1 MRSLS
6 LKLILAF
13 LAVVLVAVALVAIIA
28 SQTTAKEFSDF
39 IFDQYQEGTI
49 SQLEEYYRSHG
60 EWTGVDAEV
69 SLPGR
74 TPLDGHIPPGARER
88 GSITITDVSGKI
100 IIAGSGY
107 QLGDTI
113 SQAEFAD
120 ASPITVDGQTVGWI
134 LSIRLEFG
142 RGPSEALFLNRI
154 NQTLI
159 LSAIGALFVALL
171 LGIFLA
177 RTLTRPLRE
186 LTAATHAVTEGDLG
200 LTVPVRSKDELGELT
215 ASFNRMSEEL
225 ARSTSIR
232 RQMTADIAH
241 ELRTPISI
249 ILGHADAVHDRVLP
263 PTQETFDIIR
273 DEACRL
279 ERLVEDL
286 RTLSRADAGELA
298 LTRRPI
304 PPATLLEDAA
314 AAYHPLALERGVE
327 VRREIAPDLPEVDV
341 DPDRMA
347 QVLGN
352 LLSNALRY
360 TLEGGRV
367 TLAALLLEQEIE
379 IRIQDTGPGIGA
391 EDIQHVFDRFYRA
404 DKSRQRD
411 SGGLGLGLAIAKS
424 IVENHGGRIWA
435 ESPEDS
441 GTTFVIMLP
450 TVNRNDHDDE
460 LSH

>member
-13 LAVVLVAVALVAIIA
+13 LAVVLVAVALVAVIA

-39 IFDQYQEGTI
+39 IFDQYQEGYI

-60 EWTGVDAEV
+60 EWAGVDAEM
-69 SLPGR
+69 SFPGR
-74 TPLDGHIPPGARER
+74 VPLDGHIPPGARER
-88 GSITITDVSGKI
+88 GGITITDESGKI

-107 QLGDTI
+107 QPGDTV
-113 SQAEFAD
+113 SRAEFAD

-134 LSIRLEFG
+134 LSIRMEFG

-154 NQTLI
+154 NQALI
-159 LSAIGALFVALL
+159 FSAIGALFVALV

-186 LTAATHAVTEGDLG
+186 LTAATRAVAEGDLG

-225 ARSTSIR
+225 NRSTSIR

-263 PTQETFDIIR
+263 PTQETFDVIR

-286 RTLSRADAGELA
+286 RTLSMADAGELA

-304 PPATLLEDAA
+304 SPNSLLDDAA
-314 AAYHPLALERGVE
+314 AAYHPLALEKEIKVH
-327 VRREIAPDLPEVDV
+327 REIAPDLPDVYV

-352 LLSNALRY
+352 LLSNALGY
-360 TLEGGRV
+360 THKGGSV
-367 TLAALLLEQEIE
+367 TLAASLLEHEVE
-379 IRIQDTGPGIGA
+379 IRVQDTGPGIGA

-435 ESPEDS
+435 ESSEDS
-441 GTTFVIMLP
+441 GTTFIITLP
-450 TVNRNDHDDE
+450 IINVHQPDT
-460 LSH
+460 

>member
-1 MRSLS
+1 M
-6 LKLILAF
+6 KL
-13 LAVVLVAVALVAIIA
+13 
-28 SQTTAKEFSDF
+28 E
-39 IFDQYQEGTI
+39 
-49 SQLEEYYRSHG
+49 
-60 EWTGVDAEV
+60 
-69 SLPGR
+69 
-74 TPLDGHIPPGARER
+74 
-88 GSITITDVSGKI
+88 
-100 IIAGSGY
+100 GSGY
-107 QLGDTI
+107 QIGDTV

-120 ASPITVDGQTVGWI
+120 ADSIDVDGKTVGWI
-134 LSIRLEFG
+134 LPLRMEFG

-154 NQTLI
+154 NLTLI
-159 LSAIGALFVALL
+159 YSAIGALFVALL

-186 LTAATHAVTEGDLG
+186 LTAATRAVAEGDLG
-200 LTVPVRSKDELGELT
+200 LTVPVRSRDELGELT

-225 ARSTSIR
+225 NRSTSIR

-286 RTLSRADAGELA
+286 RTLSMADAGELA

-304 PPATLLEDAA
+304 LPATLLEDAA
-314 AAYHPLALERGVE
+314 AAYHPLALERGIK
-327 VRREIAPDLPEVDV
+327 VRREIAPDLPEVYV

-360 TLEGGRV
+360 TLEGGAV
-367 TLAALLLEQEIE
+367 TLAASLLEQEVE

-391 EDIQHVFDRFYRA
+391 EDLQHVFDRFYRA

-435 ESPEDS
+435 ESPDDS
-441 GTTFVIMLP
+441 GTTAPGGRYSPVGRRTIL
-450 TVNRNDHDDE
+450 RG
-460 LSH
+460 

>member
-13 LAVVLVAVALVAIIA
+13 LAVVLVAVALVAVIA
-28 SQTTAKEFSDF
+28 SQTTAKEFTDF
-39 IFDQYQEGTI
+39 IFDQYQEGYI
-49 SQLEEYYRSHG
+49 LQLEEYYRSHG
-60 EWTGVDAEV
+60 EWAGVDAEV
-69 SLPGR
+69 SFPGR
-74 TPLDGHIPPGARER
+74 PPLEGHIPPSRDR
-88 GSITITDVSGKI
+88 GGITITDETGMV

-107 QLGDTI
+107 QIGDTVP
-113 SQAEFAD
+113 QAEFAD
-120 ASPITVDGQTVGWI
+120 ADPLAIDGQTVGWI
-134 LSIRLEFG
+134 LSMRMEFG
-142 RGPSEALFLNRI
+142 RGPSEALFLDRI

-159 LSAIGALFVALL
+159 VSAIGALFVALF

-186 LTAATHAVTEGDLG
+186 LTSATRSVAEGDLG
-200 LTVPVRSKDELGELT
+200 LTVPVRSRDELGEL
-215 ASFNRMSEEL
+215 AMSFNRMSEEL
-225 ARSTSIR
+225 DRSTSIR

-286 RTLSRADAGELA
+286 RTLSRADAGELT

-304 PPATLLEDAA
+304 PPNTLLEEAV
-314 AAYHPLALERGVE
+314 AAYHPLALERGIIVHSE
-327 VRREIAPDLPEVDV
+327 FASDLPDVNVDR
-341 DPDRMA
+341 DRMA

-352 LLSNALRY
+352 LLNNALRY
-360 TLEGGRV
+360 TLKGGRV
-367 TLAALLLEQEIE
+367 TLISSLLEYEVE
-379 IRIQDTGPGIGA
+379 LRIQDTGPGIKS
-391 EDIQHVFDRFYRA
+391 EDIQHIFDRFYRA

-411 SGGLGLGLAIAKS
+411 SGGSGLGLAIAKS

-435 ESPEDS
+435 EGNNGE
-441 GTTFVIMLP
+441 GTTFFITLP
-450 TVNRNDHDDE
+450 ISCIDLASD
-460 LSH
+460 

>member
-13 LAVVLVAVALVAIIA
+13 LAVVLVAVALVAVIA
-28 SQTTAKEFSDF
+28 SQTTAREFTDF
-39 IFDQYQEGTI
+39 IFDQYKEETI
-49 SQLEEYYRSHG
+49 SQLEEFYRSHG
-60 EWTGVDAEV
+60 DWTGVNAELV
-69 SLPGR
+69 FPGR
-74 TPLDGHIPPGARER
+74 NPLEGPLPPGREK
-88 GSITITDVSGKI
+88 GGITITNETGNVV
-100 IIAGSGY
+100 IAGAGHRI
-107 QLGDTI
+107 GDKVSKSELAEAAPI
-113 SQAEFAD
+113 S
-120 ASPITVDGQTVGWI
+120 VDGQTVGWM
-134 LSIRLEFG
+134 LPLRMEFG

-159 LSAIGALFVALL
+159 LSAIGALLAALV

-186 LTAATHAVTEGDLG
+186 LTAATRAVAEGDLG
-200 LTVPVRSKDELGELT
+200 LTVPVRSRDELGELT

-225 ARSTSIR
+225 ARSTNIR

-314 AAYHPLALERGVE
+314 AAYHPLALERGIE
-327 VRREIAPDLPEVDV
+327 VRREIAPDLPEVEV

-360 TLEGGRV
+360 TLKGGAV
-367 TLAALLLEQEIE
+367 TLAASLLEYEVE
-379 IRIQDTGPGIGA
+379 IRVQDTGPGIEA

-435 ESPEDS
+435 ESPDDS

-450 TVNRNDHDDE
+450 IAHRNDHDNE
-460 LSH
+460 QSH

>member
-13 LAVVLVAVALVAIIA
+13 LAVVLVAVALVAVIA

-49 SQLEEYYRSHG
+49 TQLEEYYRSHG
-60 EWTGVDAEV
+60 EWAGVDTEV
-69 SLPGR
+69 SFPGR
-74 TPLDGHIPPGARER
+74 IPLDGHIPPGARER
-88 GSITITDVSGKI
+88 GGITITDVSGKI

-107 QLGDTI
+107 QLGDTV
-113 SQAEFAD
+113 SQDEFAD
-120 ASPITVDGQTVGWI
+120 ANPLTVDGHTVGWI

-159 LSAIGALFVALL
+159 YSAIGALFVALV

-186 LTAATHAVTEGDLG
+186 LTAATRAVAEGDLG
-200 LTVPVRSKDELGELT
+200 LTVPVRSRDELGELT

-225 ARSTSIR
+225 AQSTSIR

-314 AAYHPLALERGVE
+314 AAYHPLALERGIE

-360 TLEGGRV
+360 TLEGGNV
-367 TLAALLLEQEIE
+367 TLAASLLEHEVA

-424 IVENHGGRIWA
+424 IVENHDGRIWA
-435 ESPEDS
+435 ESPDDS

-450 TVNRNDHDDE
+450 IANRNDHDDE

>member
-13 LAVVLVAVALVAIIA
+13 LIVVVVAVALMAIIA
-28 SQTTAKEFSDF
+28 SQTTAKEFTNF
-39 IFDQYQEGTI
+39 IFDQYQEGYI

-60 EWTGVDAEV
+60 DWAGVDTEV
-69 SLPGR
+69 SFPGR
-74 TPLDGHIPPGARER
+74 LPLDGHVPTSRER
-88 GSITITDVSGKI
+88 GGITITDEAGKVI
-100 IIAGSGY
+100 VAGSGY
-107 QLGDTI
+107 RIGDTV

-120 ASPITVDGQTVGWI
+120 ADPVAVDGQTVGWI
-134 LSIRLEFG
+134 LSLRMEFG

-159 LSAIGALFVALL
+159 IGAIGALFVALV
-171 LGIFLA
+171 LGVFLA

-186 LTAATHAVTEGDLG
+186 LTAATRSVAEGDLG
-200 LTVPVRSKDELGELT
+200 LTVPVRSRDELGELT

-225 ARSTSIR
+225 DRSMSIR

-249 ILGHADAVHDRVLP
+249 ILGHADAIHDRVLP
-263 PTQETFDIIR
+263 PTQETFDVIR

-286 RTLSRADAGELA
+286 RILSMADAGELP

-304 PPATLLEDAA
+304 PPNTLLEDVA
-314 AAYHPLALERGVE
+314 AAYHPLALERGIE
-327 VRREIAPDLPEVDV
+327 VHSNIAADLPGVNVDR
-341 DPDRMA
+341 DRMA

-360 TLEGGRV
+360 TPEGGSV
-367 TLAALLLEQEIE
+367 TISVSCLEQDVKIC
-379 IRIQDTGPGIGA
+379 IQDTGPGIGT
-391 EDIQHVFDRFYRA
+391 EDIQYVFDRFYRA

-411 SGGLGLGLAIAKS
+411 SGGSGLGLAIAKS
-424 IVENHGGRIWA
+424 IVENHDGRIWA
-435 ESPEDS
+435 ESSDDS
-441 GTTFVIMLP
+441 GTTFCITLP
-450 TVNRNDHDDE
+450 VADTHQSDE
-460 LSH
+460 EPS

>member
-6 LKLILAF
+6 LKLIIAF
-13 LAVVLVAVALVAIIA
+13 LAVVLVAVALVAVIA
-28 SQTTAKEFSDF
+28 SQTTAKEFTDF
-39 IFDQYQEGTI
+39 IFDQYQEGYI

-69 SLPGR
+69 SFPGR
-74 TPLDGHIPPGARER
+74 IPLEGHIPAARER
-88 GSITITDVSGKI
+88 GGITITDETGRVV
-100 IIAGSGY
+100 IAGSGY
-107 QLGDTI
+107 QIGDTV
-113 SQAEFAD
+113 SQVELVDAD
-120 ASPITVDGQTVGWI
+120 PIKVDRQTVGWI
-134 LSIRLEFG
+134 LSMRMEFG

-186 LTAATHAVTEGDLG
+186 LTAATRAVADGDLG

-225 ARSTSIR
+225 DRSTNIR

-279 ERLVEDL
+279 ERMVEDL
-286 RTLSRADAGELA
+286 RTLSMADAGELT

-304 PPATLLEDAA
+304 PPHTLLEEVS

-327 VRREIAPDLPEVDV
+327 VLREIAPDLPEVYV

-360 TLEGGRV
+360 TLKGGSV
-367 TLAALLLEQEIE
+367 TLAASLLEHEVE

-391 EDIQHVFDRFYRA
+391 EDIQHIFDRFYRA

-411 SGGLGLGLAIAKS
+411 SGGSGLGLAIAKS

-435 ESPEDS
+435 ESSDDS
-441 GTTFVIMLP
+441 GTTFVLTLP
-450 TVNRNDHDDE
+450 KVNRNDHDDE

>member
-13 LAVVLVAVALVAIIA
+13 LAVVLVAVALVAVIT
-28 SQTTAKEFSDF
+28 SQTTAKEFTDF
-39 IFDQYQEGTI
+39 IFDQYQEGYI
-49 SQLEEYYRSHG
+49 SHLEEYYRSHG
-60 EWTGVDAEV
+60 EWTGVGAEV
-69 SLPGR
+69 SFPGR
-74 TPLDGHIPPGARER
+74 IPLEGPIPAARER
-88 GSITITDVSGKI
+88 GGITITDETGRV
-100 IIAGSGY
+100 IIAGSGHRI
-107 QLGDTI
+107 GDKV
-113 SQAEFAD
+113 SQAEFTDAD
-120 ASPITVDGQTVGWI
+120 PIAVDGQTVGWI
-134 LSIRLEFG
+134 LSMRMEFG

-159 LSAIGALFVALL
+159 ISAIGALLVALL

-186 LTAATHAVTEGDLG
+186 LTAATRAVAEGDLG
-200 LTVPVRSKDELGELT
+200 LTVPVRSRDELGELT

-225 ARSTSIR
+225 DRSTSIR

-286 RTLSRADAGELA
+286 RTLSRADAGELT

-304 PPATLLEDAA
+304 PPNTLLEEVA
-314 AAYHPLALERGVE
+314 AAYHPLALERGIK
-327 VRREIAPDLPEVDV
+327 VRNEIASDLPKVNV
-341 DPDRMA
+341 DPDRMV

-360 TLEGGRV
+360 TAKGGSI
-367 TLAALLLEQEIE
+367 TLAASLLEHEVE
-379 IRIQDTGPGIGA
+379 IRIQDTGPGIGT
-391 EDIQHVFDRFYRA
+391 EDIQHIFDRFYRA

-411 SGGLGLGLAIAKS
+411 SGGSGLGLAIAKS
-424 IVENHGGRIWA
+424 IVENHSGRIWA
-435 ESPEDS
+435 ESNDDS
-441 GTTFVIMLP
+441 GTTFFITLP
-450 TVNRNDHDDE
+450 TSGTDVPSD
-460 LSH
+460 

>member
-13 LAVVLVAVALVAIIA
+13 LAVVLVAVALVAVIA

-74 TPLDGHIPPGARER
+74 IPLDGHIPPGARER

-159 LSAIGALFVALL
+159 LSAIGALFVALV

-186 LTAATHAVTEGDLG
+186 LTAATRAVAEGDLG
-200 LTVPVRSKDELGELT
+200 LTVPVRSRDELGELT

-298 LTRRPI
+298 LTRRPFS
-304 PPATLLEDAA
+304 PAALLEDAA
-314 AAYHPLALERGVE
+314 AAYHPLALERGIKVQ
-327 VRREIAPDLPEVDV
+327 REIAPDLPEVYV

-360 TLEGGRV
+360 TPEGGTV
-367 TLAALLLEQEIE
+367 TLAASLLEHEVE
-379 IRIQDTGPGIGA
+379 IRVQDTGPGIEA

-435 ESPEDS
+435 ESPDDS

-450 TVNRNDHDDE
+450 IANRNDHDDE
-460 LSH
+460 RSH

>member
-13 LAVVLVAVALVAIIA
+13 LIVVVVAVALVAIIA
-28 SQTTAKEFSDF
+28 SQTTAKEFTNF
-39 IFDQYQEGTI
+39 IFDQYQEGYI

-60 EWTGVDAEV
+60 DWAGVDTEV
-69 SLPGR
+69 SFPGR
-74 TPLDGHIPPGARER
+74 LPLDGHVPTSRER
-88 GSITITDVSGKI
+88 GGITITDEAGKVI
-100 IIAGSGY
+100 VAGSGY
-107 QLGDTI
+107 RIGDTV

-120 ASPITVDGQTVGWI
+120 ADPVAVDGQTVGWI
-134 LSIRLEFG
+134 LSLRMELG

-159 LSAIGALFVALL
+159 IGAIGALFVALV
-171 LGIFLA
+171 LGVFLA

-186 LTAATHAVTEGDLG
+186 LTAATRSVAEGDLG
-200 LTVPVRSKDELGELT
+200 LTVPVRSRDELGELT

-225 ARSTSIR
+225 DRSMSIR

-249 ILGHADAVHDRVLP
+249 ILGHADAIHDRVLP

-286 RTLSRADAGELA
+286 RILSMADAGELP

-304 PPATLLEDAA
+304 PPNTLLEDVA
-314 AAYHPLALERGVE
+314 AAYHPLALERGIE
-327 VRREIAPDLPEVDV
+327 VHSNIAADLPGVNVDR
-341 DPDRMA
+341 DRMA

-360 TLEGGRV
+360 TPEGGSV
-367 TLAALLLEQEIE
+367 TISGSCLEQDVKIC
-379 IRIQDTGPGIGA
+379 IQDTGLGIGA
-391 EDIQHVFDRFYRA
+391 EDIQYVFDRFYRA

-411 SGGLGLGLAIAKS
+411 SGGSGLGLAIAKS
-424 IVENHGGRIWA
+424 IVENHDGRIWA
-435 ESPEDS
+435 ESSDDS
-441 GTTFVIMLP
+441 GTTFCITLP
-450 TVNRNDHDDE
+450 VADTHQSDE
-460 LSH
+460 EPS

>member
-1 MRSLS
+1 VEL
-6 LKLILAF
+6 
-13 LAVVLVAVALVAIIA
+13 
-28 SQTTAKEFSDF
+28 
-39 IFDQYQEGTI
+39 
-49 SQLEEYYRSHG
+49 
-60 EWTGVDAEV
+60 
-69 SLPGR
+69 
-74 TPLDGHIPPGARER
+74 
-88 GSITITDVSGKI
+88 
-100 IIAGSGY
+100 
-107 QLGDTI
+107 
-113 SQAEFAD
+113 AD
-120 ASPITVDGQTVGWI
+120 ADPITVDGQTVGWI
-134 LSIRLEFG
+134 LSMRMEFG

-159 LSAIGALFVALL
+159 YSAIGALFVALL

-186 LTAATHAVTEGDLG
+186 LTAATRAVAEGDLG
-200 LTVPVRSKDELGELT
+200 LTVPVRSRDELGELT

-286 RTLSRADAGELA
+286 RTLSRADAGELS

-304 PPATLLEDAA
+304 SPATLLEDAA
-314 AAYHPLALERGVE
+314 ADYHPLALERGIE
-327 VRREIAPDLPEVDV
+327 VRREIAPDLPEVYV

-360 TLEGGRV
+360 TLKGGIV
-367 TLAALLLEQEIE
+367 TLAASLLENEVE

-424 IVENHGGRIWA
+424 IVENHGGHIWA
-435 ESPEDS
+435 ESPDDS
-441 GTTFVIMLP
+441 GTTFVIRLP
-450 TVNRNDHDDE
+450 VVDTHQSDE
-460 LSH
+460 EPS

>member
-13 LAVVLVAVALVAIIA
+13 LAVVMVAVALVAVIA
-28 SQTTAKEFSDF
+28 SQTTAKEFADF
-39 IFDQYQEGTI
+39 IFDQYQEGYI
-49 SQLEEYYRSHG
+49 SQLEEYYRNHG
-60 EWTGVDAEV
+60 EWAGVDAEV
-69 SLPGR
+69 SFPGR
-74 TPLDGHIPPGARER
+74 IPLDGHIPAARER
-88 GSITITDVSGKI
+88 GGITITDETGRV

-107 QLGDTI
+107 QIGDTV

-120 ASPITVDGQTVGWI
+120 ADPIAVDGQTVGWI
-134 LSIRLEFG
+134 LSLRMEFG
-142 RGPSEALFLNRI
+142 RGPSEALFLSRI

-159 LSAIGALFVALL
+159 LSAFGALFVALL

-186 LTAATHAVTEGDLG
+186 LTAATRAVAEGDLG
-200 LTVPVRSKDELGELT
+200 LTVPVRSRDELGELT

-225 ARSTSIR
+225 DRSTSIR

-286 RTLSRADAGELA
+286 RTLSMADAGELT

-304 PPATLLEDAA
+304 PPHTLLEEVA
-314 AAYHPLALERGVE
+314 AAYHPLALEKGIK
-327 VRREIAPDLPEVDV
+327 VRTEIASDLPEVNV

-352 LLSNALRY
+352 LLSNALRF
-360 TLEGGRV
+360 TLKGGSV
-367 TLAALLLEQEIE
+367 TLAASHLEHEVE

-411 SGGLGLGLAIAKS
+411 SGGSGLGLAIAKS

-435 ESPEDS
+435 ESPDDS

-450 TVNRNDHDDE
+450 IANRNDHDDE
-460 LSH
+460 LSN

>member
-13 LAVVLVAVALVAIIA
+13 LAVVLVAVALVAVIA

-74 TPLDGHIPPGARER
+74 LPLDGHIPPGARER
-88 GSITITDVSGKI
+88 GGITITDVSGKI

-159 LSAIGALFVALL
+159 FSAIGALFVALV

-186 LTAATHAVTEGDLG
+186 LTAATRAVAEGDLG
-200 LTVPVRSKDELGELT
+200 LTVPVRSRDELGELT

-225 ARSTSIR
+225 ARSTNIR

-314 AAYHPLALERGVE
+314 AAYHPLALERGIE

-360 TLEGGRV
+360 TLEGGSV
-367 TLAALLLEQEIE
+367 TLAASLLEYEVE
-379 IRIQDTGPGIGA
+379 IRIQDTGPGIRA

-435 ESPEDS
+435 ESPDDS
-441 GTTFVIMLP
+441 GTTFVITLP
-450 TVNRNDHDDE
+450 IANHNGHDDE

>member
-13 LAVVLVAVALVAIIA
+13 LAVVLVAVALVAVIA

-39 IFDQYQEGTI
+39 IFDQYQEEYI
-49 SQLEEYYRSHG
+49 AQLEEYYLSHG

-69 SLPGR
+69 SFPGR
-74 TPLDGHIPPGARER
+74 VPLDGHIPPGARER
-88 GSITITDVSGKI
+88 GGITITDDAGRV

-107 QLGDTI
+107 QPGETI

-120 ASPITVDGQTVGWI
+120 ARPIIVDGQTVGWI
-134 LSIRLEFG
+134 LSIRMEFG

-159 LSAIGALFVALL
+159 YSAIGALFVALL

-186 LTAATHAVTEGDLG
+186 LTAATRAVAEGDLG
-200 LTVPVRSKDELGELT
+200 LTVPVRSRDELGELT

-225 ARSTSIR
+225 DRSTSIR
-232 RQMTADIAH
+232 RQMTTDIAH

-298 LTRRPI
+298 LTRRPF

-314 AAYHPLALERGVE
+314 AAYHPLALERGIKVQ
-327 VRREIAPDLPEVDV
+327 RKIAPDLPEVYV

-360 TLEGGRV
+360 TPKGGSV
-367 TLAALLLEQEIE
+367 TLAASLLEQEIE
-379 IRIQDTGPGIGA
+379 IRIQDTGPGIAA

-435 ESPEDS
+435 ESPDDS

-450 TVNRNDHDDE
+450 ISNRSDHDDE
-460 LSH
+460 LSQ

>member
-1 MRSLS
+1 
-6 LKLILAF
+6 
-13 LAVVLVAVALVAIIA
+13 
-28 SQTTAKEFSDF
+28 
-39 IFDQYQEGTI
+39 
-49 SQLEEYYRSHG
+49 
-60 EWTGVDAEV
+60 
-69 SLPGR
+69 
-74 TPLDGHIPPGARER
+74 
-88 GSITITDVSGKI
+88 
-100 IIAGSGY
+100 
-107 QLGDTI
+107 
-113 SQAEFAD
+113 
-120 ASPITVDGQTVGWI
+120 
-134 LSIRLEFG
+134 
-142 RGPSEALFLNRI
+142 
-154 NQTLI
+154 
-159 LSAIGALFVALL
+159 
-171 LGIFLA
+171 
-177 RTLTRPLRE
+177 
-186 LTAATHAVTEGDLG
+186 
-200 LTVPVRSKDELGELT
+200 
-215 ASFNRMSEEL
+215 MSEEL
-225 ARSTSIR
+225 ARSTNIR

-314 AAYHPLALERGVE
+314 AAYHPLALERGIE

-360 TLEGGRV
+360 TLKGGVV
-367 TLAALLLEQEIE
+367 TLAASLLEYEVE
-379 IRIQDTGPGIGA
+379 IRVQDTGPGIEA

-435 ESPEDS
+435 ESPDDS

-450 TVNRNDHDDE
+450 IAHRNDHGDE
-460 LSH
+460 

>member
-13 LAVVLVAVALVAIIA
+13 LAVVLVAVALVAVIA

-60 EWTGVDAEV
+60 EWAGVGTEV
-69 SLPGR
+69 SFPGR
-74 TPLDGHIPPGARER
+74 IPLDGHIPTGARER
-88 GSITITDVSGKI
+88 GGITITDESGKI

-107 QLGDTI
+107 QPGDTV

-134 LSIRLEFG
+134 LPLRMEFG

-159 LSAIGALFVALL
+159 YSAIGALFVALV

-186 LTAATHAVTEGDLG
+186 LTAATRAVAEGDLG
-200 LTVPVRSKDELGELT
+200 LTVPVRSKDELGKLT

-286 RTLSRADAGELA
+286 
-298 LTRRPI
+298 
-304 PPATLLEDAA
+304 LEDAA
-314 AAYHPLALERGVE
+314 AAYHPLALERGIE
-327 VRREIAPDLPEVDV
+327 VRREIAPDLPEVYV

-360 TLEGGRV
+360 TLKGGTV
-367 TLAALLLEQEIE
+367 TLAASLLEQEVE
-379 IRIQDTGPGIGA
+379 LRIQDTGPGIGA

-411 SGGLGLGLAIAKS
+411 SGGSGLGLAIAKS

-435 ESPEDS
+435 ESPDDS

-450 TVNRNDHDDE
+450 IANRNNHDDE
-460 LSH
+460 LSL

>member
-13 LAVVLVAVALVAIIA
+13 LIVVVVAVALMAIIA
-28 SQTTAKEFSDF
+28 SQTTAKEFTNF
-39 IFDQYQEGTI
+39 IFDQYQEGYI

-60 EWTGVDAEV
+60 DWAGVDTEV
-69 SLPGR
+69 SFPGR
-74 TPLDGHIPPGARER
+74 LPLDGHVPTSRER
-88 GSITITDVSGKI
+88 GGITITDEAGKVI
-100 IIAGSGY
+100 VAGSGY
-107 QLGDTI
+107 RIGDTV

-120 ASPITVDGQTVGWI
+120 ADPVAVDGQTVGWI
-134 LSIRLEFG
+134 LSLRMELG

-159 LSAIGALFVALL
+159 IGAIGALFVALV
-171 LGIFLA
+171 LGVFLA

-186 LTAATHAVTEGDLG
+186 LTAATRSVAEGDLG
-200 LTVPVRSKDELGELT
+200 LTVPVRSRDELGELT

-225 ARSTSIR
+225 DRSMSIR

-249 ILGHADAVHDRVLP
+249 ILGHADAIHDRVLP
-263 PTQETFDIIR
+263 PTQETFDVIR

-286 RTLSRADAGELA
+286 RILSMADAGELP

-304 PPATLLEDAA
+304 PPNTLLEDVA
-314 AAYHPLALERGVE
+314 AAYHPLALERGIE
-327 VRREIAPDLPEVDV
+327 VHSNIAADLPGVNVDR
-341 DPDRMA
+341 DRMA

-360 TLEGGRV
+360 TPEGGSV
-367 TLAALLLEQEIE
+367 TISVSCLEQDVKIC
-379 IRIQDTGPGIGA
+379 IQDTGLGIGA
-391 EDIQHVFDRFYRA
+391 EDIQYVFDRFYRA

-411 SGGLGLGLAIAKS
+411 SGGSGLGLAIAKS
-424 IVENHGGRIWA
+424 IVENHDGRIWA
-435 ESPEDS
+435 ESSDDS
-441 GTTFVIMLP
+441 GTTFCITLP
-450 TVNRNDHDDE
+450 VADTHQSDE
-460 LSH
+460 EPS

>member
-13 LAVVLVAVALVAIIA
+13 LAVVLVAVALVAVIA

-60 EWTGVDAEV
+60 EWAGVGTEV
-69 SLPGR
+69 SFPGR
-74 TPLDGHIPPGARER
+74 IPLDGHIPTGARER
-88 GSITITDVSGKI
+88 GGITITDESGKI

-107 QLGDTI
+107 QPGDTV

-134 LSIRLEFG
+134 LPLRMEFG
-142 RGPSEALFLNRI
+142 
-154 NQTLI
+154 
-159 LSAIGALFVALL
+159 

-186 LTAATHAVTEGDLG
+186 LTAATRAVAEGDLG
-200 LTVPVRSKDELGELT
+200 LTVPVRSKDELGKLT

-298 LTRRPI
+298 LSR
-304 PPATLLEDAA
+304 LEDAA
-314 AAYHPLALERGVE
+314 AAYHPLALERGIE
-327 VRREIAPDLPEVDV
+327 VRREIAPDLPEVYV

-360 TLEGGRV
+360 TLKGGSV
-367 TLAALLLEQEIE
+367 TLAASLLENEVE

-450 TVNRNDHDDE
+450 VVDTHQSDE
-460 LSH
+460 EPS

>member
-13 LAVVLVAVALVAIIA
+13 LIVVVVAVALMAIIA
-28 SQTTAKEFSDF
+28 SQTTAKEFTNF
-39 IFDQYQEGTI
+39 IFDQYQEGYI

-60 EWTGVDAEV
+60 DWAGVDTEV
-69 SLPGR
+69 SFPGR
-74 TPLDGHIPPGARER
+74 LPLDGHVPTSRER
-88 GSITITDVSGKI
+88 GGITITDEAGKVI
-100 IIAGSGY
+100 VAGSGY
-107 QLGDTI
+107 RIGDTV

-120 ASPITVDGQTVGWI
+120 ADPVAVDGQTVGWI
-134 LSIRLEFG
+134 LSLRMELG

-159 LSAIGALFVALL
+159 IGAIGALFVALV
-171 LGIFLA
+171 LGVFLA

-186 LTAATHAVTEGDLG
+186 LTAATRSVAEGDLG
-200 LTVPVRSKDELGELT
+200 LTVPVRSRDELGELT

-225 ARSTSIR
+225 DRSMSIR

-249 ILGHADAVHDRVLP
+249 ILGHADAIHDRVLP
-263 PTQETFDIIR
+263 PTQETFDVIR

-286 RTLSRADAGELA
+286 RILSMADAGELP

-304 PPATLLEDAA
+304 PPNTLLEDVA
-314 AAYHPLALERGVE
+314 AAYHPLALERGIE
-327 VRREIAPDLPEVDV
+327 VHSNIAADLPGVNVDR
-341 DPDRMA
+341 DRMA

-360 TLEGGRV
+360 TPEGGSV
-367 TLAALLLEQEIE
+367 TISVSCLEQDVKIC
-379 IRIQDTGPGIGA
+379 IQDTGPGIGT
-391 EDIQHVFDRFYRA
+391 EDIQYVFDRFYRA

-411 SGGLGLGLAIAKS
+411 SGGSGLGLAIAKS
-424 IVENHGGRIWA
+424 IVENHDGRIWA
-435 ESPEDS
+435 ESSDDS
-441 GTTFVIMLP
+441 GTTFCITLP
-450 TVNRNDHDDE
+450 VADTHQSDE
-460 LSH
+460 EPS

>member
-13 LAVVLVAVALVAIIA
+13 LIVVVVAVALVAIIA
-28 SQTTAKEFSDF
+28 SQTTAKEFTNF
-39 IFDQYQEGTI
+39 IFDQYQEGYI

-60 EWTGVDAEV
+60 DWAGVDTEV
-69 SLPGR
+69 SFPGR
-74 TPLDGHIPPGARER
+74 LPLDGHVPTSRER
-88 GSITITDVSGKI
+88 GGITITDEAGKVI
-100 IIAGSGY
+100 VAGSGY
-107 QLGDTI
+107 RIGDTV

-120 ASPITVDGQTVGWI
+120 ADPVAVDGQTVGWI
-134 LSIRLEFG
+134 LSLRMELG

-159 LSAIGALFVALL
+159 IGAIGALFVALV
-171 LGIFLA
+171 LGVFLA

-186 LTAATHAVTEGDLG
+186 LTAATRSVAEGDLG
-200 LTVPVRSKDELGELT
+200 LTVPVRSRDELGELT

-225 ARSTSIR
+225 DRSMSIR

-249 ILGHADAVHDRVLP
+249 ILGHADAIHDRVLP

-286 RTLSRADAGELA
+286 RILSMADAGELP

-304 PPATLLEDAA
+304 PPNTLLEDVA
-314 AAYHPLALERGVE
+314 AAYHPLALERGIE
-327 VRREIAPDLPEVDV
+327 VHSNIAADLPEVNV
-341 DPDRMA
+341 DRDRMA

-360 TLEGGRV
+360 TPEGGSV
-367 TLAALLLEQEIE
+367 TISVSCLEQDVKIC
-379 IRIQDTGPGIGA
+379 IQDTGPGIGA

-411 SGGLGLGLAIAKS
+411 SGGSGLGLAIAKS
-424 IVENHGGRIWA
+424 IVENHDGRIWA
-435 ESPEDS
+435 ESSDDS
-441 GTTFVIMLP
+441 GTTFCITLP
-450 TVNRNDHDDE
+450 VADTHQSDE
-460 LSH
+460 EPS

>member
-13 LAVVLVAVALVAIIA
+13 LAVVLVAVALVAVIA

-39 IFDQYQEGTI
+39 IFDQFQEEYI

-60 EWTGVDAEV
+60 EWTGVDAAL
-69 SLPGR
+69 SIPGR
-74 TPLDGHIPPGARER
+74 DPQDGRISPGARER
-88 GSITITDVSGKI
+88 GGITITDETGNV

-107 QLGDTI
+107 QIGDTV

-120 ASPITVDGQTVGWI
+120 ADSIDVDGKTVGWI
-134 LSIRLEFG
+134 LPLRMEFG

-159 LSAIGALFVALL
+159 YSAIGALFVALL

-186 LTAATHAVTEGDLG
+186 LTAATRAVAEGDLG
-200 LTVPVRSKDELGELT
+200 LTVPVRSRDELGELT

-225 ARSTSIR
+225 NRSTSIR

-286 RTLSRADAGELA
+286 RTLSMADAGELA

-304 PPATLLEDAA
+304 LPATLLEDTA
-314 AAYHPLALERGVE
+314 AAYHPLALERGIK
-327 VRREIAPDLPEVDV
+327 VRREIAPDLPEVYV

-360 TLEGGRV
+360 TLEGGAV
-367 TLAALLLEQEIE
+367 TLAASLLEQEVE

-391 EDIQHVFDRFYRA
+391 EDLQHVFDRFYRA

-435 ESPEDS
+435 ESPDDS

-450 TVNRNDHDDE
+450 VADTHQSDE
-460 LSH
+460 EPS

>member
-13 LAVVLVAVALVAIIA
+13 LIVVVIAVALVAIIA
-28 SQTTAKEFSDF
+28 SQTTAKEFTNF
-39 IFDQYQEGTI
+39 IFDQYLEGYI

-60 EWTGVDAEV
+60 EWAGVDSEV
-69 SLPGR
+69 SFSGR
-74 TPLDGHIPPGARER
+74 LPLDGHVPTSRER
-88 GSITITDVSGKI
+88 GGITITDEAGKVI
-100 IIAGSGY
+100 VAGSGY
-107 QLGDTI
+107 RIGDTV

-120 ASPITVDGQTVGWI
+120 ADPIVVDGQSVGWI
-134 LSIRLEFG
+134 LSMRMEFG

-159 LSAIGALFVALL
+159 IGAIGALFVALV
-171 LGIFLA
+171 LGGFLA
-177 RTLTRPLRE
+177 RTLMRPLRE
-186 LTAATHAVTEGDLG
+186 LTAATRSVAEGDLG
-200 LTVPVRSKDELGELT
+200 LTVPVRSRDELGELT

-225 ARSTSIR
+225 DRSMSIR
-232 RQMTADIAH
+232 RQMAADIAH

-286 RTLSRADAGELA
+286 RILSMADAGELP

-304 PPATLLEDAA
+304 PPNTLLEDVA
-314 AAYHPLALERGVE
+314 AAYHPLALERGIV
-327 VRREIAPDLPEVDV
+327 VHSEIASGLPDVNVDR
-341 DPDRMA
+341 DRMA

-360 TLEGGRV
+360 TLKGGSV
-367 TLAALLLEQEIE
+367 TISASCLEQEVE
-379 IRIQDTGPGIGA
+379 ICIQDTGPGIGN
-391 EDIQHVFDRFYRA
+391 EDIQYIFDRFYRA

-411 SGGLGLGLAIAKS
+411 SGGSGLGLAIAKS

-435 ESPEDS
+435 ESSDDS
-441 GTTFVIMLP
+441 GTKFCITLP
-450 TVNRNDHDDE
+450 ISGPDVSAE
-460 LSH
+460 Q

>member
-13 LAVVLVAVALVAIIA
+13 LAVVVVAVALVAIIA
-28 SQTTAKEFSDF
+28 SQTTAKEFTDF
-39 IFDQYQEGTI
+39 IFDQYQEGYF

-60 EWTGVDAEV
+60 EWAGVDEEL
-69 SLPGR
+69 SFPGR
-74 TPLDGHIPPGARER
+74 IPWEGPPPGTRER
-88 GSITITDVSGKI
+88 GGITITDEAGRV

-107 QLGDTI
+107 QIGDMV
-113 SQAEFAD
+113 SQAEFTD
-120 ASPITVDGQTVGWI
+120 AYPLAVDGQTVGWI
-134 LSIRLEFG
+134 LPMRMEFG
-142 RGPSEALFLNRI
+142 RGPSEALFLDRI

-159 LSAIGALFVALL
+159 FSAIGALFVALI

-186 LTAATHAVTEGDLG
+186 LTAATSAVAEGDLG
-200 LTVPVRSKDELGELT
+200 LKVPVRSRDELGELT

-225 ARSTSIR
+225 DRSTSIR

-263 PTQETFDIIR
+263 PTQETFGIIR

-286 RTLSRADAGELA
+286 RTLSRADAGELT
-298 LTRRPI
+298 LTCRPT
-304 PPATLLEDAA
+304 PPNTLLEEVA
-314 AAYHPLALERGVE
+314 AAYHPLALERGIK
-327 VRREIAPDLPEVDV
+327 VRSEIDPDLPDVNV

-360 TLEGGRV
+360 TKKGGEV
-367 TLAALLLEQEIE
+367 TLSAELRDVEIE
-379 IRIQDTGPGIGA
+379 IRIQDTGPGIGT
-391 EDIQHVFDRFYRA
+391 DDLRHVFDRFYRA

-411 SGGLGLGLAIAKS
+411 SGGSGLGLAIAKS
-424 IVENHGGRIWA
+424 IVENHDGRIWV
-435 ESPEDS
+435 ESSENA
-441 GTTFVIMLP
+441 GTTFVLALP
-450 TVNRNDHDDE
+450 IARLTDQDDE
-460 LSH
+460 GSL